1 MISNST
7 PYTQKALIP
16 DLLIEEAY
24 KTINVWL
31 RYNNWS
37 VTREENP
44 TQLEAKYSG
53 DIQMFQIGPRD
64 SFPKTMNV
72 RLTEFGGDVLLN
84 IDINQTMDRMGD
96 KGYIYWGIMLQ
107 DLYEMLG
114 VKITENTISDLIPER
129 MLSKIIKARYR
140 LLTGFLLVSVIASW
154 FLWESFRNLGEMYRM
169 VFIVPIGLIT
179 IWDLQA
185 YRGLTDKMRKRH
197 KLR

>member
-1 MISNST
+1 
-7 PYTQKALIP
+7 
-16 DLLIEEAY
+16 
-24 KTINVWL
+24 
-31 RYNNWS
+31 
-37 VTREENP
+37 
-44 TQLEAKYSG
+44 
-53 DIQMFQIGPRD
+53 MFQIGPRD